1 MALAIQVR
9 CTSRQTIDDEKNEA
23 LHCSGS
29 AQTDSLRPHSRPSKC
44 RNPLLIIPPFTVVQS
59 SRSTKPSWRYAI
71 MRRMLLS
78 TAFLLALAAGTA
90 AQGIDGATEPGA
102 MNHGAMNHD
111 EMNRASTAE
120 QSQNPFSKAMM
131 EVNDRMH
138 AAMGEG
144 MTGDADMDFA
154 RGMIAHHRGAI
165 DMAKIELE
173 YGKDPELRALAETII
188 RDQEAEIKQMQ
199 AWVDRKGG

>member
-1 MALAIQVR
+1 MKRI
-9 CTSRQTIDDEKNEA
+9 
-23 LHCSGS
+23 
-29 AQTDSLRPHSRPSKC
+29 
-44 RNPLLIIPPFTVVQS
+44 
-59 SRSTKPSWRYAI
+59 
-71 MRRMLLS
+71 LLS
-78 TAFLLALAAGTA
+78 TAFLLAHAAGTA
-90 AQGIDGATEPGA
+90 AQGTDSATRPGA
-102 MNHGAMNHD
+102 MNHGAMNG
-111 EMNRASTAE
+111 ASTAA
-120 QSQNPFSKAMM
+120 QGQNASSKAMM
-131 EVNDRMH
+131 DVNDRMH

-188 RDQEAEIKQMQ
+188 RDQEAEIEQMQ

>member
-1 MALAIQVR
+1 
-9 CTSRQTIDDEKNEA
+9 
-23 LHCSGS
+23 
-29 AQTDSLRPHSRPSKC
+29 
-44 RNPLLIIPPFTVVQS
+44 
-59 SRSTKPSWRYAI
+59 
-71 MRRMLLS
+71 
-78 TAFLLALAAGTA
+78 
-90 AQGIDGATEPGA
+90 ATEPGA

-199 AWVDRKGG
+199 AWVNRKGG